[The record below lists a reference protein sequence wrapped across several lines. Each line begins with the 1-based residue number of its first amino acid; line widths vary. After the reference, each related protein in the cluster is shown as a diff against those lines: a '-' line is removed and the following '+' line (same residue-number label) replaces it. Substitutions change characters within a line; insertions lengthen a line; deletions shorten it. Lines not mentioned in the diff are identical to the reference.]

1 MFPLDAMPDRGSD
14 TRKNLVGT
22 ERIFI
27 SFFRS
32 YLSRTAPIPEM
43 VGQRFF
49 AARSAVAAKYRAKSL
64 TKNRWGRRVGPAIKF
79 AKRILV
85 RRGNHSDGDVI
96 DLKPTL

>member
-1 MFPLDAMPDRGSD
+1 MITSRDMHIYIYIFTRAMFPLDAMPDRGGD

-43 VGQRFF
+43 VGQRFLLLGL
-49 AARSAVAAKYRAKSL
+49 RSL
-64 TKNRWGRRVGPAIKF
+64 LNTGQNR
-79 AKRILV
+79 
-85 RRGNHSDGDVI
+85 
-96 DLKPTL
+96 